1 MAIATNDAELR
12 AMLEAALQSAV
23 EYTVE
28 EIKKLN
34 VEKIEEIVYG
44 AGTPDE
50 YSRTYTFEEAWDY
63 SVGGGSGISG
73 EFHWAPE
80 YLSYHPSIVTG
91 EDIRDGLADIIYQGM
106 AGHVL
111 GTGFWT
117 AKRDAFN
124 ALQQA
129 LKKNEL
135 RCLFEAGMTKAGLN
149 WQRHTAGIGLS

>member
-1 MAIATNDAELR
+1 
-12 AMLEAALQSAV
+12 
-23 EYTVE
+23 
-28 EIKKLN
+28 
-34 VEKIEEIVYG
+34 
-44 AGTPDE
+44 
-50 YSRTYTFEEAWDY
+50 
-63 SVGGGSGISG
+63 
-73 EFHWAPE
+73 
-80 YLSYHPSIVTG
+80 
-91 EDIRDGLADIIYQGM
+91 M

-135 RCLFEAGMTKAGLN
+135 RRLFEAGMTKAGLN